1 MERIW
6 QRDTAVSQLPLTHG
20 TMKSTSTT
28 TTVVDSH
35 LLLDMPL
42 KSFGKDLPNW
52 DVHGFHV
59 TLHPHRVITSCANT
73 PLLETSLVF
82 IPLPGSCLIVGAFQQ
97 NVFAPTS

>member
-6 QRDTAVSQLPLTHG
+6 QQDTAVSQPPLTHG

-28 TTVVDSH
+28 TTVVDFH
-35 LLLDMPL
+35 LLPDMPL
-42 KSFGKDLPNW
+42 KSFGRDLQNW

-73 PLLETSLVF
+73 PLPETSLVLL
-82 IPLPGSCLIVGAFQQ
+82 LPVDSDSL
-97 NVFAPTS
+97 